1 MNLELESKVEGGGQ
15 STSTGALRAA
25 WTPGQGG
32 EMAAAEEEDSRQGG
46 SLLGRRA
53 VVGSRDEI
61 AGGDR
66 EGLEVDRRVEEEG
79 RKAREGSLA
88 GKAGV
93 NSIGIA
99 PDIEAFEEAYKE
111 EVDMEQPREDRKE
124 PSSLPIESGTE
135 LSREDG
141 VELGYRE
148 VKKGE
153 DTEPKHEA
161 AERTRIL
168 AQVCVEGFRV

>member
-25 WTPGQGG
+25 WTPGEGG

-53 VVGSRDEI
+53 VVGTRDEI
-61 AGGDR
+61 
-66 EGLEVDRRVEEEG
+66 EGVEVDRRVEEEG
-79 RKAREGSLA
+79 RKAREGSLV

-124 PSSLPIESGTE
+124 SGTE

-153 DTEPKHEA
+153 DTEPKREA

>member
-25 WTPGQGG
+25 WTPGEGG

-53 VVGSRDEI
+53 VVGTRDEI
-61 AGGDR
+61 
-66 EGLEVDRRVEEEG
+66 EGVEVDRRVEEEG
-79 RKAREGSLA
+79 RKAREGSLV

-111 EVDMEQPREDRKE
+111 EVDMEQPREDRK
-124 PSSLPIESGTE
+124 ESGTE